1 MNAPP
6 AGTWNK
12 QLIAAVGLG
21 VAALYLLGLGA
32 TDLWA
37 PDEPRYA
44 HVTDEIVTG
53 GHGTAGLIVMH
64 VDGEP
69 YSEKPPLYFWLAA
82 VASAPA
88 GRVTEMSAR
97 LPSALAGLAA
107 IALTAV
113 LGRRL
118 LGPGAALWG
127 AVVLATVFDFA
138 FLARRARLDVLL
150 TLTAVTAF
158 YALL

>member
-97 LPSALAGLAA
+97 LPSALAPD
-107 IALTAV
+107 V
-113 LGRRL
+113 
-118 LGPGAALWG
+118 GAA
-127 AVVLATVFDFA
+127 AASVAP
-138 FLARRARLDVLL
+138 RL
-150 TLTAVTAF
+150 
-158 YALL
+158 